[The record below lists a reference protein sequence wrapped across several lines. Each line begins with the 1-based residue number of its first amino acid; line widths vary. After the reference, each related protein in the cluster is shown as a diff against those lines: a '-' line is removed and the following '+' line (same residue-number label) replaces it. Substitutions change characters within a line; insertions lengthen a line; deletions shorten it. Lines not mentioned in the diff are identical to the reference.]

1 MASKSFRA
9 AINEALK
16 LEMRRDKRVIVL
28 GEDVAGG
35 RGGSANI
42 EEAWGGP
49 FGMTRGLYKEFGAT
63 RVLDTPITESAFV
76 GATAGAAMTG
86 LRPVAEVMFVD
97 FTGVCFDQ
105 IMNQIAKIRYMFGGK
120 ARLPLV
126 IRMLYGAGYRAGAQ
140 HSQCLYP
147 IYTHLP
153 GLKVAVPS
161 NPHDA
166 KGLLIAA
173 IRDDDP
179 VLFFEHKAILG
190 MKGEVPDEA
199 YEVPLGKANVAR
211 AGKDVTVVAIGR
223 MVHMAEKA
231 AAALAKEG
239 IECEVIDPRTTSP
252 LDTAAILASVR
263 KTGRLVAVD
272 EAYPRCNMATDIAA
286 LAAQEAFGSL
296 RAPVRMVSP
305 PHVPV
310 PFAAPLED
318 LYIPNADKVAEAV
331 RATVKH
337 TPSS

>member
-16 LEMRRDKRVIVL
+16 LEMRRDNRVIVM

-35 RGGSANI
+35 RGGSANV

-120 ARLPLV
+120 AKLPLV

-166 KGLLIAA
+166 KGLLISA

-199 YEVPLGKANVAR
+199 YEVPLGKANIVR

-239 IECEVIDPRTTSP
+239 IDCEVIDPRTTSP
-252 LDTAAILASVR
+252 LDTAAILTSVR

-331 RATVKH
+331 RATVKP
-337 TPSS
+337 TA

>member
-1 MASKSFRA
+1 MVSKSFRA

-16 LEMRRDKRVIVL
+16 LEMRRDKTIIVL

-35 RGGSANI
+35 RGGSANV

-49 FGMTRGLYKEFGAT
+49 FGMTRGLYKEFGPT

-120 ARLPLV
+120 AKLPLV

-153 GLKVAVPS
+153 GLKVAIPS
-161 NPHDA
+161 NPYDA

-199 YEVPLGKANVAR
+199 YEVPLGKANIVR

-239 IECEVIDPRTTSP
+239 IDCEVIDPRTTSP

-272 EAYPRCNMATDIAA
+272 EAYPRCNMATDISA
-286 LAAQEAFGSL
+286 LAAQEAFSSL

-331 RATVKH
+331 RATVKY

>member
-9 AINEALK
+9 AVNEALK
-16 LEMRRDKRVIVL
+16 LEMRRDSRVIVM

-35 RGGSANI
+35 RGGSANV

-49 FGMTRGLYKEFGAT
+49 FGMTRGLYKEFGPT

-120 ARLPLV
+120 AKLPLV

-166 KGLLIAA
+166 KGLLISA
-173 IRDDDP
+173 IRDEDP

-199 YEVPLGKANVAR
+199 YEVPMGKANIVR

-231 AAALAKEG
+231 AAVLAKEG
-239 IECEVIDPRTTSP
+239 IDCEVIDPRTTSP
-252 LDTAAILASVR
+252 LDTAAILTSVR

-318 LYIPNADKVAEAV
+318 LYIPNVDKVAEAV
-331 RATVKH
+331 RATVKY
-337 TPSS
+337 PSSS

>member
-1 MASKSFRA
+1 MAQKSFRA

-16 LEMRRDKRVIVL
+16 LEMRRDSRVVVM

-35 RGGSANI
+35 RGGSAKN

-49 FGMTRGLYKEFGAT
+49 FGMTKGLIKEFGAG
-63 RVLDTPITESAFV
+63 RVLDTPISEAAFV
-76 GATAGAAMTG
+76 GAAAGAAMTG

-120 ARLPLV
+120 ATLPLV
-126 IRMLYGAGYRAGAQ
+126 IRMLYGAGFRAGAQ

-147 IYTHLP
+147 IFTHLP

-166 KGLLIAA
+166 KGLLISA

-190 MKGEVPDEA
+190 MKNEVPDEA
-199 YEVPLGKANVAR
+199 YAIPLGKARLAR
-211 AGKDVTVVAIGR
+211 EGTDATIVAIGR
-223 MVHMAEKA
+223 MVHMAERA
-231 AAALAKEG
+231 ATVLAKEG
-239 IECEVIDPRTTSP
+239 IECEIVDPRTTSP
-252 LDTAAILASVR
+252 LDVDAILSSVR
-263 KTGRLVAVD
+263 KTGRLIAVD
-272 EAYPRCNMATDIAA
+272 EAYPRCNMATDIVA
-286 LAAQEAFGSL
+286 LAAGECWRDLKA
-296 RAPVRMVSP
+296 APRMVSP

-310 PFAAPLED
+310 PFAASLED
-318 LYIPNADKVAEAV
+318 MYIPDAV
-331 RATVKH
+331 RVADAVRRTMVI
-337 TPSS
+337 

>member
-16 LEMRRDKRVIVL
+16 LEMRRDKSVIVL

-35 RGGSANI
+35 RGGSANV

-49 FGMTRGLYKEFGAT
+49 FGMTRGLYKEFGAA

-120 ARLPLV
+120 AKLPLV

-166 KGLLIAA
+166 KGLLISA

-199 YEVPLGKANVAR
+199 YAVPLGKANIVR

-231 AAALAKEG
+231 AAALAKES
-239 IECEVIDPRTTSP
+239 IDCEVIDPRTTSP

-286 LAAQEAFGSL
+286 LAAQEAFGAL

-337 TPSS
+337 TPSP

>member
-16 LEMRRDKRVIVL
+16 LEMRRDNRVIVM

-35 RGGSANI
+35 RGGSANV

-120 ARLPLV
+120 AKLPLV

-166 KGLLIAA
+166 KGLLISA
-173 IRDDDP
+173 IRDEDP

-199 YEVPLGKANVAR
+199 YEVPLGKANIVR

-239 IECEVIDPRTTSP
+239 IDCEVIDPRTTSP
-252 LDTAAILASVR
+252 LDTAAILTSVR

-286 LAAQEAFGSL
+286 LAAQEAFSSL

-331 RATVKH
+331 RATVKPA
-337 TPSS
+337 T

>member
-16 LEMRRDKRVIVL
+16 LEMRRDNRVIVL

-35 RGGSANI
+35 RGGSANV

-120 ARLPLV
+120 AKLPLV

-166 KGLLIAA
+166 KGLLISA

-199 YEVPLGKANVAR
+199 YEVPLGKANIVR

-239 IECEVIDPRTTSP
+239 IDCEVIDPRTTSP

-337 TPSS
+337 TSSS

>member
-16 LEMRRDKRVIVL
+16 LEMRRDKTVIVL

-49 FGMTRGLYKEFGAT
+49 FGMTRGLYKEFGPT

-120 ARLPLV
+120 AKLPLV

-153 GLKVAVPS
+153 GLKVAIPS
-161 NPHDA
+161 NPYDA

-199 YEVPLGKANVAR
+199 YEVPLGKANIVR

-231 AAALAKEG
+231 AGVLAQEG
-239 IECEVIDPRTTSP
+239 IDCEVIDPRTTSP
-252 LDTAAILASVR
+252 LDTATILASVR

-272 EAYPRCNMATDIAA
+272 EAYPRCNMATDISA

-337 TPSS
+337 KSSS

>member
-1 MASKSFRA
+1 MPQKSFRA

-16 LEMRRDKRVIVL
+16 LEMRRDPRVVVM

-35 RGGSANI
+35 RGGSANN

-49 FGMTRGLYKEFGAT
+49 FGMTKGLIKEFGGA
-63 RVLDTPITESAFV
+63 RVLDTPISEAAFV
-76 GATAGAAMTG
+76 GAAAGAAMTG

-120 ARLPLV
+120 ATLPLV
-126 IRMLYGAGYRAGAQ
+126 IRMLYGAGFRAGAQ

-147 IYTHLP
+147 IFTHLP

-166 KGLLIAA
+166 KGLLISA

-190 MKGEVPDEA
+190 MKNEVPDEA
-199 YEVPLGKANVAR
+199 YAIPLGKARLAR
-211 AGKDVTVVAIGR
+211 EGTDATIVAIGR
-223 MVHMAEKA
+223 MVHMAERA
-231 AAALAKEG
+231 AVALAKEG
-239 IECEVIDPRTTSP
+239 IECEIVDPRTTSP
-252 LDTAAILASVR
+252 LDVDAILTSVR

-272 EAYPRCNMATDIAA
+272 EAYPRCNMATDIVA
-286 LAAQEAFGSL
+286 LAAGECW
-296 RAPVRMVSP
+296 RALKAAPCMVSP

-310 PFAAPLED
+310 PFAASLED
-318 LYIPNADKVAEAV
+318 LYIPDAARVADAV
-331 RATVKH
+331 RRTMA
-337 TPSS
+337 S

>member
-16 LEMRRDKRVIVL
+16 LEMRRDSRVIVL

-120 ARLPLV
+120 AKLPLV

-166 KGLLIAA
+166 KGLLISA
-173 IRDDDP
+173 IRDEDP

-199 YEVPLGKANVAR
+199 YEVPLGKANIVR

-231 AAALAKEG
+231 AATLAKEG
-239 IECEVIDPRTTSP
+239 IDCEVIDPRTTSP

-286 LAAQEAFGSL
+286 LAAQEAFSSL

-331 RATVKH
+331 RATVKPA
-337 TPSS
+337 T

>member
-16 LEMRRDKRVIVL
+16 LEMRRDPRVIVL

-49 FGMTRGLYKEFGAT
+49 FGMTRGLYKEFGPA

-120 ARLPLV
+120 AKLPLV

-147 IYTHLP
+147 IFTHLP
-153 GLKVAVPS
+153 GLKVAIPS

-179 VLFFEHKAILG
+179 VLFFEHKVILG

-199 YEVPLGKANVAR
+199 YEIPLGKANVVR

-231 AAALAKEG
+231 AAFLAKEG

-286 LAAQEAFGSL
+286 LTAQEAFGAL

-331 RATVKH
+331 RATVK
-337 TPSS
+337 PVSSS

>member
-16 LEMRRDKRVIVL
+16 LEMRRDSSIIVI

-35 RGGSANI
+35 RGGSAGI
-42 EEAWGGP
+42 DEAWGGP
-49 FGMTRGLYKEFGAT
+49 FGLTRGLYKEFGAG

-120 ARLPLV
+120 AKLPLV

-147 IYTHLP
+147 IFTHLP
-153 GLKVAVPS
+153 GLKVAIPS

-199 YEVPLGKANVAR
+199 YEVPLGKANLVR
-211 AGKDVTVVAIGR
+211 EGKDVTVVAIGR

-231 AAALAKEG
+231 AVSLAKEG
-239 IECEVIDPRTTSP
+239 IECELIDPRTTSP
-252 LDTAAILASVR
+252 LDTTAILASVR

-286 LAAQEAFGSL
+286 LAAQEAFSSL

-318 LYIPNADKVAEAV
+318 LYIPNADKVAAV
-331 RATVKH
+331 VREIVMPAA
-337 TPSS
+337 

>member
-16 LEMRRDKRVIVL
+16 LEMRRDKTVIVL

-120 ARLPLV
+120 AKLPLV

-153 GLKVAVPS
+153 GLKVAIPS

-166 KGLLIAA
+166 KGLLTAA

-199 YEVPLGKANVAR
+199 YEVPLGKANIVR

-231 AAALAKEG
+231 AGTLAKEG
-239 IECEVIDPRTTSP
+239 IDCEVIDPRTTSP

-331 RATVKH
+331 RAIVKP
-337 TPSS
+337 TT

>member
-16 LEMRRDKRVIVL
+16 LEMRRDNRVIVM

-35 RGGSANI
+35 RGGSANV

-120 ARLPLV
+120 AKLPLV

-166 KGLLIAA
+166 KGLLISA
-173 IRDDDP
+173 IRDEDP

-199 YEVPLGKANVAR
+199 YEIPLGKANIVR

-239 IECEVIDPRTTSP
+239 IDCEVIDPRTTSP
-252 LDTAAILASVR
+252 LDTAAILTSVR

-331 RATVKH
+331 RATVKP
-337 TPSS
+337 TA

>member
-16 LEMRRDKRVIVL
+16 LEMRRDSRVIVM

-35 RGGSANI
+35 RGGSANV

-120 ARLPLV
+120 AKLPLV

-166 KGLLIAA
+166 KGLLISA
-173 IRDDDP
+173 IRDEDP

-199 YEVPLGKANVAR
+199 YEVPLGKANIVR
-211 AGKDVTVVAIGR
+211 PGKDVTVVAIGR

-239 IECEVIDPRTTSP
+239 IDCEVIDPRTTSP
-252 LDTAAILASVR
+252 LDAAAILASVR

-331 RATVKH
+331 RATVK
-337 TPSS
+337 PAA

>member
-16 LEMRRDKRVIVL
+16 LEMRRDNRVIVM

-35 RGGSANI
+35 RGGSANV

-97 FTGVCFDQ
+97 FTGVCFGQ

-120 ARLPLV
+120 AKLPLV

-166 KGLLIAA
+166 KGLLISA

-199 YEVPLGKANVAR
+199 YEVPLGKANIVR

-239 IECEVIDPRTTSP
+239 IDCEVIDPRTTSP
-252 LDTAAILASVR
+252 LDTAAILTSVR

-286 LAAQEAFGSL
+286 LVAQEAFGSL

-331 RATVKH
+331 RATVKP
-337 TPSS
+337 TA

>member
-16 LEMRRDKRVIVL
+16 LEMRRDHRVIVM

-35 RGGSANI
+35 RGGSANV

-120 ARLPLV
+120 AKLPLV

-161 NPHDA
+161 NPYDA
-166 KGLLIAA
+166 KGLLISA
-173 IRDDDP
+173 IRDEDP

-199 YEVPLGKANVAR
+199 YEVPLGKANIVR

-239 IECEVIDPRTTSP
+239 IDCEVIDPRTTSP

-296 RAPVRMVSP
+296 RAAVRMVSP

-331 RATVKH
+331 RATVK
-337 TPSS
+337 PAA

>member
-16 LEMRRDKRVIVL
+16 LEMRRDNRVIVM

-35 RGGSANI
+35 RGGSANV

-49 FGMTRGLYKEFGAT
+49 FGMTRGLYKEFGAA

-120 ARLPLV
+120 AKLPLV

-166 KGLLIAA
+166 KGLLISA
-173 IRDDDP
+173 IRDEDP

-199 YEVPLGKANVAR
+199 YEVPLGKANIVR

-239 IECEVIDPRTTSP
+239 IDCEVIDPRTTSP
-252 LDTAAILASVR
+252 LDTALILASVR